1 MIENKN
7 RALAS
12 VYVLNDVIAS
22 NLAMLA
28 AWFLRFS
35 VEVIPASK
43 GTQPLSKYAL
53 LLPIVSVVFPLAY
66 AIQGLYRVRSTRG
79 RAEEWLSVAIASV
92 VGTVVLS
99 GVILWLRP
107 SHSDVYYSRAALA
120 LFLVCTIAF
129 VVIGRAAVRVVVE
142 HRRRKG
148 RNVERVLVAGSGDLA
163 KAVVDRIAAHSEL
176 GFRVVGYVAEGGQ
189 PAGDRSSAG
198 PEDRQDCLSSTYTC
212 LGSIDDVER
221 VVREHEIEHVFVALP
236 HASSQAMTA
245 LLDRLVRNLVSI
257 HVVPDLL
264 QFMVLRS
271 RVEDID
277 GLPTIN
283 LTETPLEGWSRFVKR
298 GFDLVVAIAALVVF
312 SPFMLLVAAAI
323 WLEDRGPIFYRQVR
337 MGLDGKSFD
346 IFKFRSMR
354 VGAELET
361 GAKWA
366 EKDDPRCTR
375 VGRVIRAWSLDELP
389 QLLNVVLGDMSV
401 IGPRP
406 ERPEFV
412 EQFRAELPH
421 YMLRH
426 KVRAGITGWAQVH
439 GWRGNTSIRMR
450 IEHDLYYIENWSLM
464 LDLKI
469 LFMTVIHG
477 LRHENAY

>member
-12 VYVLNDVIAS
+12 VYLINDVVAS

-35 VEVIPASK
+35 IEIIPASK

-53 LLPIVSVVFPLAY
+53 LLPIVSLVFPLAF
-66 AIQGLYRVRSTRG
+66 AIQGLYRVRSTRS
-79 RAEEWLSVAIASV
+79 RAEEFLAVGIASV
-92 VGTVVLS
+92 VGTTVLS

-107 SHSDVYYSRAALA
+107 SHSDVYYSRAALG

-129 VVIGRAAVRVVVE
+129 VVIGRAIVRVIVE
-142 HRRRKG
+142 RRRRAG
-148 RNVERVLVAGSGDLA
+148 RNVERVLIAGSGELA
-163 KAVVDRIAAHSEL
+163 KAVVDRINAHSEL
-176 GFRVVGYVAEGGQ
+176 GFRIAGYLQNGEESRLE
-189 PAGDRSSAG
+189 PL
-198 PEDRQDCLSSTYTC
+198 PC
-212 LGSIDDVER
+212 LGRIEDAER

-236 HASSQAMTA
+236 HASSEAMTS

-298 GFDLVVAIAALVVF
+298 GFDLLVAMAALIVLSPLMLIVAALV
-312 SPFMLLVAAAI
+312 

-337 MGLDGKSFD
+337 MGLDGKPFE
-346 IFKFRSMR
+346 IVKFRSMR
-354 VGAELET
+354 VGAERET

-366 EKDDPRCTR
+366 ERDDPRCTR

-389 QLLNVVLGDMSV
+389 QLLNVVMGDMSV

-439 GWRGNTSIRMR
+439 GWRGNTSLRMR

-469 LFMTVIHG
+469 LFMTLLHG
-477 LRHENAY
+477 VRHENAY